1 MTLKCADYE
10 TYRQMHTALILE
22 QGIFQYLECPDGAVS
37 YTDNEKQYSMSFW
50 L

>member
-22 QGIFQYLECPDGAVS
+22 QGIFRYLECPDGAVS
-37 YTDNEKQYSMSFW
+37 YTDNERQYSMSFW